1 MKDWEINGRF
11 MNASSVN
18 DKLASVYLM
27 MGLGVALAAGTAYL
41 TIQTPWLMGAIR
53 GWGAIALVLAQLGM
67 VFYLG
72 RAMDKWGES
81 TGRLWFYI
89 IAATMGLTMAPAV
102 SHYSAASVSQAFG
115 LACLTLLGASA
126 YGYTTK
132 KSLDSMGKFMVV
144 GLIGIIIAAIVN
156 IFLRNPIMQLVVDVL
171 TVVIFT
177 GLAAWDM
184 QRVRNA
190 LLEATPEEAG
200 KIVVMGA
207 LNMWLNMVNLFQAF
221 LSLTGEKE

>member
-1 MKDWEINGRF
+1 MKDWEIKGRF
-11 MNASSVN
+11 MNSSTVN

-27 MGLGVALAAGTAYL
+27 MGAGVALAAGTAYL
-41 TIQTPWLMGAIR
+41 TIQTSWLMSAIR

-67 VFYLG
+67 VLFLG
-72 RAMDKWGES
+72 RAMEKWGEA

-89 IAATMGLTMAPAV
+89 IAATMGLTMAPAI
-102 SHYSAASVSQAFG
+102 SHYSAASVSQSFG
-115 LACLTLLGASA
+115 LACLTLFIASA

-144 GLIGIIIAAIVN
+144 GLIGIIIAAIIN
-156 IFLRNPIMQLVVDVL
+156 IFLRNPLMQMVVDVL
-171 TVVIFT
+171 AVVIFT

-207 LNMWLNMVNLFQAF
+207 LSMWLNIVNLFQAF
-221 LSLTGEKE
+221 LSLTGEKD